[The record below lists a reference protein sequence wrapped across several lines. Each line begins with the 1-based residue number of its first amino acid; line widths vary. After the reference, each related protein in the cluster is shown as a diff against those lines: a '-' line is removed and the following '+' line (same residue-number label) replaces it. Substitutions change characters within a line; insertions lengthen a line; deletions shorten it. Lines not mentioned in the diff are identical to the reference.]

1 MKKFTKRVFCT
12 VMFLALSF
20 GVLTATALPSSA
32 LDINNVE
39 EGIMVATLNK
49 VELDGVLDFK
59 TSTPHTYLT
68 DGSGSS
74 TGYISN
80 LGTPYESEYIMD
92 IELINA
98 YVGAAYD
105 LDKKEIYIAFL
116 GKQALS
122 RAEIEIGGACYSVDI
137 LKETVECN
145 SGGGRVRSESSGYI
159 CEIALPMLDMK
170 YEALERGVGTDI
182 EIELVGED
190 TFFFDGKLLLS
201 EYSAGFAYNKTSKPA
216 TPIKSS
222 GVIEH
227 TDGSFEISNY
237 GGYTSTREYAT
248 FSGITTVKE
257 DMLIRMDINVKS
269 LPFSN
274 VGDAAD
280 DGPSGW
286 TAIKTPRIW
295 LAFKHRFEESLFC
308 NIQNTAN
315 FGLVLNVH
323 FNYYDQYL
331 NNIKSYTT
339 IILDKE
345 TNEDFTLELQ
355 WNEDESLYVY
365 VDGEYKGEVI
375 NALNVD
381 NTLGKVSGVLFF
393 NTQWGE
399 MTYSNESILVE
410 YGNVSVSEV
419 SSDFDTTEYLN
430 LLANVPVVDDNDG
443 GDEKEE
449 EELNSE
455 NKEEPKKKEK
465 RFEYEEAA
473 PSGCLASVSGV
484 SSAIAII
491 SAVLAV
497 SVKRKK
503 DD

>member
-12 VMFLALSF
+12 FMFLAIVF
-20 GVLTATALPSSA
+20 GVLTTAVLSLSA
-32 LDINNVE
+32 LDINNRE
-39 EGIMVATLNK
+39 EGLMVATLNN

-59 TSTPHTYLT
+59 PSTSHTYVT
-68 DGSGSS
+68 DGSGTS
-74 TGYISN
+74 TGYISKP
-80 LGTPYESEYIMD
+80 GTPHESEYTMD

-98 YVGAAYD
+98 YVGVAYD
-105 LDKKEIYIAFL
+105 LDEKEIYIAFL

-122 RAEIEIGGACYSVDI
+122 KAEIEIGGAYYSVDI
-137 LKETVECN
+137 PNETVESR
-145 SGGGRVRSESSGYI
+145 SGGGRAISSSDGYI

-170 YEALERGVGTDI
+170 FEALERGVGTDI
-182 EIELVGED
+182 EIELVGDD

-201 EYSAGFAYNKTSKPA
+201 EYSSGFSYNATSRPA
-216 TPIKSS
+216 NPVKSS
-222 GVIEH
+222 GVIEN

-237 GGYTSTREYAT
+237 GGYTNTREYAT

-257 DMLIRMDINVKS
+257 DMLIKMDINVKN

-274 VGDAAD
+274 VGDAAN
-280 DGPSGW
+280 DGPSAW
-286 TAIKTPRIW
+286 TSIKTPRIW

-339 IILDKE
+339 IILDRE
-345 TNEDFTLELQ
+345 VNEEFTLELQ

-399 MTYSNESILVE
+399 MTYSNESILVD
-410 YGNVSVSEV
+410 YGNVSVREV

-430 LLANVPVVDDNDG
+430 LLANVPVIDENDG
-443 GDEKEE
+443 ENEGEE
-449 EELNSE
+449 SISE

-473 PSGCLASVSGV
+473 PAGCLASVSGV
-484 SSAIAII
+484 SSAIAVI
-491 SAVLAV
+491 SALLAV
-497 SVKRKK
+497 TVKRKK
-503 DD
+503 ED